1 MTPPGEPVFQKTVN
15 SAGMTCVFCR
25 ILAGELPGTF
35 VYRDARCAAFMDIKP
50 VTPGHLLVVPLT
62 HAAHLADLESAAAAH
77 LMEVGHLLAA
87 ALRGSGLRCEGVNFF
102 LADGEAAGQ
111 EVFHVHLHVLP
122 RFRGDG
128 FGLRFGPDHVERT
141 RAELEQSAEPI
152 VRALAPRSDPSPA
165 RYLVVEHFING
176 DPVPVYRRFRAEGR
190 LMPPGLEFVSSWI
203 TEDMTRCYQVMETA
217 DRGALDE
224 WMARWA
230 DLVDFEVH
238 TVISSRQVQERL
250 GPLGSGEP

>member
-1 MTPPGEPVFQKTVN
+1 M
-15 SAGMTCVFCR
+15 SCVFCR
-25 ILAGELPGTF
+25 IVSGELPGTF
-35 VYRDARCAAFMDIKP
+35 VFRDGRCAAFMDVKP
-50 VTPGHLLVVPLT
+50 VNPGHLLVVPLN
-62 HAAHLADLESAAAAH
+62 HASHLADLDGAAAAH
-77 LMEVGHLLAA
+77 LMEVGHRLAG

-122 RFRGDG
+122 RFQGDG
-128 FGLRFGPDHVERT
+128 FGLRFGPDYVERT
-141 RAELEQSAEPI
+141 RAELEQSAGRI
-152 VRALAPRSDPSPA
+152 VRALAPRSDPLTA
-165 RYLVVEHFING
+165 RYLIVEHFING

-190 LMPPGLEFVSSWI
+190 MMPPGLDFVSSWI
-203 TEDMTRCYQVMETA
+203 TEDLTRCYQVVEAA

-238 TVISSRQVQERL
+238 PVLSSGLVQERL
-250 GPLGSGEP
+250 GPLETAES

>member
-1 MTPPGEPVFQKTVN
+1 M
-15 SAGMTCVFCR
+15 SCAFCR

-35 VYRDARCAAFMDIKP
+35 VYRDERCAAFMDIKP
-50 VTPGHLLVVPLT
+50 VNPGHLLVVPLN
-62 HAAHLADLESAAAAH
+62 HASQLADLEGAAAAH
-77 LMEVGHLLAA
+77 LMEVGHRLAG
-87 ALRGSGLRCEGVNFF
+87 ALRGSGLRCGGVNFF

-122 RFRGDG
+122 RFQGDG
-128 FGLRFGPDHVERT
+128 FGLRFGPDYVERS
-141 RAELEQSAEPI
+141 RAELEQSAGQI
-152 VRALAPRSDPSPA
+152 LGALVPRSDQLPV
-165 RYLVVEHFING
+165 RHLVIETFRNG

-190 LMPPGLEFVSSWI
+190 LMPPGLAFVSSWI
-203 TEDMTRCYQVMETA
+203 TEDLTRCYQVMEAA

-238 TVISSRQVQERL
+238 PVLTSGQVQERL
-250 GPLGSGEP
+250 GPLETGEP

>member
-1 MTPPGEPVFQKTVN
+1 M
-15 SAGMTCVFCR
+15 SCLFCR
-25 ILAGELPGTF
+25 IVAGELPGTF
-35 VYRDARCAAFMDIKP
+35 VYRDERCAAFMDIKP
-50 VTPGHLLVVPLT
+50 VNPGHLLVVPLH
-62 HAAHLADLESAAAAH
+62 HATHLADLDSAAAAH
-77 LMEVGHLLAA
+77 LMEVGHHLAG

-102 LADGEAAGQ
+102 LADGKAAGQ

-122 RFRGDG
+122 RFQGDG
-128 FGLRFGPDHVERT
+128 FGLRFGPDYAERS
-141 RAELEQSAEPI
+141 RAELEQRAGPI
-152 VRALAPRSDPSPA
+152 VRALAPRSDRSPA
-165 RYLVVEHFING
+165 RYLIVEHFING

-203 TEDMTRCYQVMETA
+203 TEDMTRCYQVVETA

-238 TVISSRQVQERL
+238 PVLSSGQVQERL
-250 GPLGSGEP
+250 GPLETAES